1 MAYYILNTNRG
12 NNGNGYH
19 NRLVNEGIAAAT
31 CTDPKAPTTRWKW
44 LITTLKEG
52 DYIFLYGN
60 EIGIVGS
67 GQITGDL
74 LTEDCGCFDHIE
86 KDGMYYKKLL
96 PFIKLK
102 TPITSSK
109 INQVT
114 GRNIVLN
121 PALVHLSDE
130 EGHKLFL
137 HVNAT
142 MLADFI

>member
-1 MAYYILNTNRG
+1 MAFYILNTNRG
-12 NNGNGYH
+12 NNGDDYH
-19 NRLVNEGIAAAT
+19 DRLVNEGIAAAT
-31 CTDPKAPTTRWKW
+31 CTDPKRPNSHWKH

-60 EIGIVGS
+60 DIGIVTC
-67 GQITGDL
+67 GQITGEL
-74 LTEDCGCFDHIE
+74 LTEDCECE

-102 TPITSSK
+102 TSITSAK
-109 INQVT
+109 INQIT
-114 GRNIVLN
+114 GRNVVLA
-121 PALVHLSDE
+121 PTLVHLSDE